1 MIRLNAAARL
11 GSETTVRVFLA
22 LLALLTPACLRA
34 GGQTMPALGCDGP
47 DGACARYVQDVD
59 ADGAPLDRATIVIP
73 FTAPVEVS
81 GDSTAVALTPVF
93 DLATRQPS
101 TRSVPVTLQ
110 ADPHRADQVL
120 IVVDGLLANGAQVHF
135 PPGSLRD
142 RRGRPLGP
150 TAITLRT
157 PHDPLD
163 VALADV
169 VWEPIDRS
177 LFEVEGLPPLPAQ
190 PASEDEVRRE
200 LELRLRLRPGIQDK
214 DVAHVLARYDDAATR
229 RRVPHHRVRA
239 GLLLLTDTSGQDAID
254 TLLASTTRDGLAI
267 QPVQVAP
274 LARTHGVFAYVQ
286 PRPLSGTLTVVMD
299 SELAGGPL
307 ETIAVVLAHEAVHV
321 GLGAGSATEETLAMA
336 LGTRVYEELLL
347 WDPSLARVPT
357 PLIRQQNRLLLA
369 LRNSGR
375 YGYPR
380 AGILPRPG
388 IVDAVAGLGP
398 EPVRS
403 FRDLILTP
411 HFYGDI
417 PRTGAVGSQVL
428 EQYYQRLS
436 GDRIPLTRGSLRLDE
451 STLKRFDAILD
462 RNLTAE
468 QVLTIVDTL
477 QLTPIPKRANTR

>member
-1 MIRLNAAARL
+1 MIRLSAAARL
-11 GSETTVRVFLA
+11 ESEATVRVFLA
-22 LLALLTPACLRA
+22 LLALLTLACLRA
-34 GGQTMPALGCDGP
+34 GRQPMPAHGCDGP
-47 DGACARYVQDVD
+47 DGTCARYVQDVD
-59 ADGAPLDRATIVIP
+59 ADGAPVDRATVVIP
-73 FTAPVEVS
+73 FTAPVQVS
-81 GDSTAVALTPVF
+81 GGSTALASTPVF

-120 IVVDGLLANGAQVHF
+120 VAVDGLLANGAQVHI
-135 PPGSLRD
+135 PAGSLRD

-150 TAITLRT
+150 MAITLRS

-169 VWEPIDRS
+169 VWEPTVRS
-177 LFEVEGLPPLPAQ
+177 LFQVVDLPSLPEQ
-190 PASEDEVRRE
+190 PTSEDEVRRE

-214 DVAHVLARYDDAATR
+214 DVALVLARYDDAATQQ
-229 RRVPHHRVRA
+229 RVPHHRVRA
-239 GLLLLTDTSGQDAID
+239 GLLLLTGTSGQDAID
-254 TLLASTTRDGLAI
+254 ALLAPTTRDGLAI
-267 QPVQVAP
+267 QPVQVVP
-274 LARTHGVFAYVQ
+274 LVRTHGVFSYVQ
-286 PRPLSGTLTVVMD
+286 SRPLSGTLTIVVD
-299 SELAGGPL
+299 SEIAGGPL
-307 ETIAVVLAHEAVHV
+307 EAIAVVLAHEAVHV
-321 GLGAGSATEETLAMA
+321 GLEAGSAAEETLAMA
-336 LGTRVYEELLL
+336 LDTRVYEELLL
-347 WDPSLARVPT
+347 WDPSLARVPA

-388 IVDAVAGLGP
+388 IVDALAGLGP

-403 FRDLILTP
+403 FRDLILAP

-436 GDRIPLTRGSLRLDE
+436 GDRVPLSRGSLRLDE

-462 RNLTAE
+462 HELTAE
-468 QVLTIVDTL
+468 QILSIVDTL
-477 QLTPIPKRANTR
+477 QLTPIPKRANAR